1 MSKLAAA
8 SPDLPS
14 AGVLMYRLSL
24 RCGVLFPKL
33 SKLLNQE
40 DALSAPC
47 FPRAPSRGARNAA
60 DRYDPSLLMSHYCLL
75 HPTHHADKR

>member
-1 MSKLAAA
+1 MSGLELAAA

-14 AGVLMYRLSL
+14 IGVLLYRLYL
-24 RCGVLFPKL
+24 RCDVLFPKL

-47 FPRAPSRGARNAA
+47 FPRAPRGAPVMLRIGMI
-60 DRYDPSLLMSHYCLL
+60 RHF
-75 HPTHHADKR
+75 